1 MNDFIPLIYAVL
13 CVAFVVLFIWQQRK
27 SSRIHSEKI
36 VLENENLRLVNLLQ
50 AEQNR
55 GSDLQKAYTETREKL
70 IRQESE
76 SQALLVTLERE
87 KQIFEESKKSLQDSF
102 KAMAHQAL
110 EGSGKQFLEL
120 AKGVLSKEAEV
131 IRGDFGQK
139 QVAIQDM
146 MKPLSEVLDR
156 YQKHTQDMEKERQ
169 RSYANVEGELK
180 RVVETSLHLSLE
192 TSALKNALKKPHIRG
207 RWGEVQLK
215 NCIDLAGM
223 SEFADVSFQDS
234 STTDGKTL
242 RPDMVVRMPG
252 RRLVVVDAKTPIDA
266 FLASLEAPTDEL
278 RSVEMARHGQQ
289 VKDHIKKLSSKAYN
303 EHLTDA
309 ADFTVMFLP
318 NESFLYAALETQA
331 DLVEFALEK
340 KILIATPPTFVGLLK
355 VIRFGWNE
363 EKLAVN
369 AQKISESSQELHKRL
384 VEFVESYVAIG
395 KFLDKAKSEYDTG
408 LRRLDSRVLVQ
419 ARRLEALGAKSHKEL
434 PEELGYTREGPSSEV
449 QVLEP

>member
-1 MNDFIPLIYAVL
+1 MNDFVPTVL
-13 CVAFVVLFIWQQRK
+13 AIACFALVFLLFYQQRK
-27 SSRIHSEKI
+27 SASSISANYVLKSE
-36 VLENENLRLVNLLQ
+36 NQRLSAALQ
-50 AEQNR
+50 VEQSQRAE
-55 GSDLQKAYTETREKL
+55 LQKVFTDTREKL

-76 SQALLVTLERE
+76 SSALITTLARE
-87 KQIFEESKKSLQDSF
+87 KQIFEDSKKSLQDVF
-102 KAMAHQAL
+102 KGMAHQAL

-139 QVAIQDM
+139 QIAIQYM

-156 YQKHTQDMEKERQ
+156 YQKHTQEMEKERL

-252 RRLVVVDAKTPIDA
+252 RRLVIVDAKTPIDA
-266 FLASLEAPTDEL
+266 FFDNVLVNADDPALKTNRLGLLATLHHAMNRVADLSKLAS
-278 RSVEMARHGQQ
+278 
-289 VKDHIKKLSSKAYN
+289 
-303 EHLTDA
+303 
-309 ADFTVMFLP
+309 
-318 NESFLYAALETQA
+318 
-331 DLVEFALEK
+331 
-340 KILIATPPTFVGLLK
+340 
-355 VIRFGWNE
+355 
-363 EKLAVN
+363 
-369 AQKISESSQELHKRL
+369 
-384 VEFVESYVAIG
+384 
-395 KFLDKAKSEYDTG
+395 
-408 LRRLDSRVLVQ
+408 
-419 ARRLEALGAKSHKEL
+419 
-434 PEELGYTREGPSSEV
+434 
-449 QVLEP
+449 